1 MNQHHQWRD
10 NMTLFEILGFS
21 EIKEP
26 GWNYNTLRPPLKLKE
41 VIIDISNQWKSYCQS
56 KLGLFRRI
64 KFLVLRIFQR
74 IAYNLGW
81 IIVTNKCKK
90 SANRGRI

>member
-1 MNQHHQWRD
+1 
-10 NMTLFEILGFS
+10 MTLFDFKGFS

-26 GWNYNTLRPPLKLKE
+26 GWNYNTLKPPLKIKE
-41 VIIDISNQWKSYCQS
+41 VIVDIKNQWQSYCMN
-56 KLGLFRRI
+56 KLRFYKRM

-81 IIVTNKCKK
+81 ILATNKY
-90 SANRGRI
+90 RVTIGRMVK